1 MHRHEPPPRASLASG
16 RSAPHRPGFLP
27 SPPPPPPPVVWPAQR
42 SPTQVPEIPASAPQR
57 AVQARPAASHLKLY
71 PNLNP
76 RAAVPVDRAELFT
89 LTPFFDQYRL
99 TRGAH
104 HEHHIPHARY
114 IFVSQA
120 NGDVRMHPHY
130 RHPVLAE
137 GQAVRYAGEA
147 EFRHGQLVWWS
158 NASGNYRPDATYA
171 SQAGLPMEC
180 FYTHEQIR
188 QGVHRRPRSGQDA
201 EHASRASASPG
212 ASPGKTAPTPQ
223 RQV

>member
-1 MHRHEPPPRASLASG
+1 
-16 RSAPHRPGFLP
+16 
-27 SPPPPPPPVVWPAQR
+27 
-42 SPTQVPEIPASAPQR
+42 
-57 AVQARPAASHLKLY
+57 VQAIPAASHLKLY

-76 RAAVPVDRAELFT
+76 RATVSVDRAEIFT
-89 LTPFFDQYRL
+89 LAPFFDQYRL
-99 TRGAH
+99 TRGDH

-171 SQAGLPMEC
+171 SQAGLPMER

-188 QGVHRRPRSGQDA
+188 QGVHRRPRSAQDA
-201 EHASRASASPG
+201 EHTSRPG
-212 ASPGKTAPTPQ
+212 TTPGKTLPTPQ
-223 RQV
+223 RPG

>member
-1 MHRHEPPPRASLASG
+1 MHRHEPPPRVSLPSG
-16 RSAPHRPGFLP
+16 RPTPHRSGVLP
-27 SPPPPPPPVVWPAQR
+27 SPAPPPPPVVWPAQR
-42 SPTQVPEIPASAPQR
+42 IATQIPGIPAAAPQR
-57 AVQARPAASHLKLY
+57 AVQALPASSHLRLY

-76 RAAVPVDRAELFT
+76 RAAVSVDRAELFT

-99 TRGAH
+99 TRGEH
-104 HEHHIPHARY
+104 HEHHIPHAKY

-120 NGDVRMHPHY
+120 NGNVRMHPHY

-137 GQAVRYAGEA
+137 GQPVRYAGEA

-171 SQAGLPMEC
+171 SQAGLPMER

-201 EHASRASASPG
+201 EPTSRASGSAG
-212 ASPGKTAPTPQ
+212 ASPGNTSTPQ
-223 RQV
+223 RKV

>member
-1 MHRHEPPPRASLASG
+1 MFMVERVTFMQRHEPPPRVSLTSG
-16 RSAPHRPGFLP
+16 KPA
-27 SPPPPPPPVVWPAQR
+27 PPPVVWPAQR
-42 SPTQVPEIPASAPQR
+42 IATQVPGSPAAAPQR
-57 AVQARPAASHLKLY
+57 AVQALPASSHLKLY

-76 RAAVPVDRAELFT
+76 RAAVSVDRAELFT

-99 TRGAH
+99 TRGEH
-104 HEHHIPHARY
+104 HEHHIPHAKY

-137 GQAVRYAGEA
+137 GQPVRYAGEA

-158 NASGNYRPDATYA
+158 NASGNYRPDATSA
-171 SQAGLPMEC
+171 SQAGLPMER

-188 QGVHRRPRSGQDA
+188 QGAHRRPRSDQDT
-201 EHASRASASPG
+201 ERPSRPSASPG
-212 ASPGKTAPTPQ
+212 HTTSAPQ
-223 RQV
+223 RKV